1 METLIIY
8 ALKVS
13 IAMAV
18 FYLLH
23 LLAQKNETFFRLRRA
38 FFLFALSFSL
48 LFPLMSL
55 NWLGLEGVQ
64 GDFPTISLA
73 EIVILADGTAAA
85 EGTAVTSF
93 DWQKNVWSLLLLLGI
108 AGTVFMLGRF
118 VIQLTSLAKL
128 LRKSKM
134 VKSSDGM
141 RITRI
146 EDSLA
151 SSFSFFKWI
160 VINVQGK
167 NEKQLSDILL
177 HETTHARQLHSVDV
191 LLYEAFCIFFWWN
204 PFAWLMKNE
213 MKLNLEYLADKEVLG
228 DKVDYKDYQY
238 TLLQI
243 SIANTGVAFIN
254 NFNVS
259 HVKKRIIM
267 MNKKRSPLLA
277 VAKYV
282 LILPALLLL
291 MYCNSKEEKA
301 ADTPAETTN
310 VVPPQS
316 VADLPS
322 DVPVAV
328 LEEPLGEVFE
338 IVEEMPKFPGG
349 EAALM
354 KFIGENLKYP
364 EKAQEEG
371 IQGRVTIRYIVD
383 AKGAIRDAKILRGI
397 DPGCDAE
404 ALRVIEAMPKW
415 EPGKQ
420 NGKAVPVYFT
430 IPILFRLK

>member
-1 METLIIY
+1 
-8 ALKVS
+8 
-13 IAMAV
+13 
-18 FYLLH
+18 
-23 LLAQKNETFFRLRRA
+23 
-38 FFLFALSFSL
+38 
-48 LFPLMSL
+48 
-55 NWLGLEGVQ
+55 
-64 GDFPTISLA
+64 
-73 EIVILADGTAAA
+73 
-85 EGTAVTSF
+85 
-93 DWQKNVWSLLLLLGI
+93 
-108 AGTVFMLGRF
+108 
-118 VIQLTSLAKL
+118 
-128 LRKSKM
+128 
-134 VKSSDGM
+134 
-141 RITRI
+141 
-146 EDSLA
+146 
-151 SSFSFFKWI
+151 
-160 VINVQGK
+160 
-167 NEKQLSDILL
+167 
-177 HETTHARQLHSVDV
+177 
-191 LLYEAFCIFFWWN
+191 
-204 PFAWLMKNE
+204 
-213 MKLNLEYLADKEVLG
+213 
-228 DKVDYKDYQY
+228 
-238 TLLQI
+238 
-243 SIANTGVAFIN
+243 
-254 NFNVS
+254 
-259 HVKKRIIM
+259 